1 VALSCRGSGTRGI
14 GSLGP
19 ERPRGVTPWRWARA
33 ALTVARLDARA
44 ALRGGVAPA
53 LCLAYACA
61 SVAALFTLTPL
72 TDGAEVSLTPLF
84 EVGSALLPALAPAL
98 TMGLIAGERAS
109 GHLDALLATPSPY
122 GVLVC
127 AKWLSALALC
137 ALALLCTLPAPL
149 ILWRYAALPLPP
161 ALAAYLA
168 LLLSAALHCALG
180 VWASARASR
189 PVGAWVWAFGAGL
202 ALASL
207 DALAPHL
214 GARERLTRAFKGVID
229 GRDVF
234 YFICLTALCLISATR
249 ALLGA
254 ALRPR

>member
-1 VALSCRGSGTRGI
+1 MTRGI

-19 ERPRGVTPWRWARA
+19 ERPRGLTPWRWARA

-72 TDGAEVSLTPLF
+72 TDGAEADLSPLF
-84 EVGSALLPALAPAL
+84 DVSAALLPALAPAL

-109 GHLDALLATPSPY
+109 GHLDALLASPAPY

-127 AKWLSALALC
+127 AKWLSALWLC
-137 ALALLCTLPAPL
+137 LLALACTLPAPL
-149 ILWRYAALPLPP
+149 ILWRCAALPLLPS
-161 ALAAYLA
+161 LAAYLA
-168 LLLSAALHCALG
+168 LSLSAALHCAVG
-180 VWASARASR
+180 VWASAGARR
-189 PVGAWVWAFGAGL
+189 PLGAWVWAFGVGL

-207 DALAPHL
+207 DVLAPHL
-214 GARERLTRAFKGVID
+214 GARERLVRAFRGVID
-229 GRDVF
+229 MRDVF
-234 YFICLTALCLISATR
+234 YFISLIALSLISATR
-249 ALLGA
+249 ALQGL